1 MGKPLPIK
9 ALVGG
14 EPVQLVLA
22 KTLLSKCDSVWNI
35 YGPTETTVCSVL
47 KFRIMIIQLLLED
60 QSNTQIY
67 LLNKVAEYWRNCDCW
82 CRSLF
87 RLSKPTRAY

>member
-1 MGKPLPIK
+1 MGKPLNIK

-22 KTLLSKCDSVWNI
+22 KTLLSKCDQ
-35 YGPTETTVCSVL
+35 YGIFTAYGNYSMFCTT

-60 QSNTQIY
+60 QSLIHKIY
-67 LLNKVAEYWRNCDCW
+67 LLNKATGIV
-82 CRSLF
+82 
-87 RLSKPTRAY
+87 